1 MKKLFAAA
9 VIALALTGCASVPM
23 GDAEQDAALKTFVI
37 TPEKAGIYIYRN
49 ESFGSANRLA
59 VEIDKRV
66 IGETAA
72 KTYLYKEVTPGKHT
86 IVSHAENTD
95 TLEVDVKPG
104 TLVYVWQEIKLGFL
118 FARSKLHLMSEEE
131 GKKGVLETNL
141 AQTR

>member
-23 GDAEQDAALKTFVI
+23 GDAEQDAALKTFAI
-37 TPEKAGIYIYRN
+37 APEKAGIYIYRN
-49 ESFGSANRLA
+49 ESFGSAIKLT
-59 VEIDKRV
+59 VEMDGRV

-86 IVSHAENTD
+86 LVSHAENTN
-95 TLEVDVKPG
+95 TLEVDVKSG
-104 TLVYVWQEIKLGFL
+104 TLAYVWQEIKLGL
-118 FARSKLHLMSEEE
+118 LSARSKLHLMSEEE

-141 AQTR
+141 AQTK